1 MSNPPSVTAWAD
13 AIERERWQRA
23 QFQRQRLP
31 TFRAI
36 ARKIGRRI
44 AYKALRS
51 YCARMFPL
59 T

>member
-1 MSNPPSVTAWAD
+1 MTQPLSVTCFVS

-23 QFQRQRLP
+23 QFQRARLP
-31 TFRAI
+31 MVRAI
-36 ARKIGRRI
+36 ARNIGRHR
-44 AYKALRS
+44 AYAALRA